1 MGIFS
6 KKSVHILNTIKNEA
20 EQNILLWKCP
30 VEDFNTNSV
39 LIVNPS
45 EQALF
50 YKNGNL
56 VDVKVKVDMN

>member
-30 VEDFNTNSV
+30 VEPKS
-39 LIVNPS
+39 P
-45 EQALF
+45 
-50 YKNGNL
+50 NL
-56 VDVKVKVDMN
+56 M